1 MNHVFKSSLTR
12 CAALSFSSLVL
23 TNASAQNLP
32 ESVHKVLERYPAVGA
47 SMARIE
53 SAQADIQRAKGAHW
67 PQFAWSGT
75 YSQYHESTLVNH
87 WIQSPTVN
95 LNLWSGLKIQSDV
108 ERAQA
113 TTQARREQ
121 YRMTR
126 DDISLLATESYL
138 GWSLQKNLVSLATAN
153 LATHQK
159 ILSDYQA
166 IVQIDP
172 GRRIDMNQAQVRHD
186 NAQLSLI
193 QRQSDLTNAE
203 LRLKRLLLDEL
214 PENPSG
220 LDDLKS
226 VVPASVT
233 DALDSLN
240 KDHPVMANWKAQ
252 LEAARAG
259 VTYAKSQYSPTAQVS
274 YGRQTYPGIA
284 QGVYVSQFILNVP
297 IWDGGTT
304 TGAVK
309 TAQANLDA
317 IEFSLDETR
326 LVLTEKIHSVWT
338 EWKSSI
344 DRYQLSQVQI
354 NTGKNLV
361 EGYWLQ
367 FKVGRRT
374 LLDLLNVQSD
384 LYNYQINDAMAQNE
398 IRLGQARLLAA
409 MGTLAQT
416 FDRTPRSTEKAAQ
429 YSAEPQLGQP

>member
-1 MNHVFKSSLTR
+1 MNHLFKSALTR
-12 CAALSFSSLVL
+12 CAALSFTSLVL
-23 TNASAQNLP
+23 TYASAQNLP

-53 SAQADIQRAKGAHW
+53 AAQADIQRAKGAHW

-138 GWSLQKNLVSLATAN
+138 GWALQKNLVSLAMAN

-159 ILSDYQA
+159 ILSDYQT

-186 NAQLSLI
+186 NANLSLI
-193 QRQSDLTNAE
+193 QRQSDLKNAE
-203 LRLKRLLLDEL
+203 LRLKRLLLDDL
-214 PENPSG
+214 PAEPGG
-220 LDDLKS
+220 LDDLKD

-252 LEAARAG
+252 LDAARAG
-259 VTYAKSQYSPTAQVS
+259 VVNARSQYSPTAQVS

-297 IWDGGTT
+297 IWDGGST

-317 IEFSLDETR
+317 IEFSLDESR

-344 DRYQLSQVQI
+344 DRHQLSQVQI
-354 NTGKNLV
+354 STGKNLV

-384 LYNYQINDAMAQNE
+384 LYNYQINDAMALHE
-398 IRLGQARLLAA
+398 IRVGQARLLAA
-409 MGTLAQT
+409 MGRLALT
-416 FDRTPRSTEKAAQ
+416 FDRTARSADKSAH
-429 YSAEPQLGQP
+429 YSVEQVLGQP

>member
-1 MNHVFKSSLTR
+1 MNHLSRSPWLR
-12 CAALSFSSLVL
+12 CAALSFTSMVL
-23 TNASAQNLP
+23 TSVSAQNMP
-32 ESVHKVLERYPAVGA
+32 ASVHKVLERYPAVGA

-53 SAQADIQRAKGAHW
+53 SAQADIQRAQGAHW
-67 PQFAWSGT
+67 PQFSWSGT
-75 YSQYHESTLVNH
+75 YSQYHESTLVNN

-95 LNLWSGLKIQSDV
+95 MNLWSGFKIQSDV

-138 GWSLQKNLVSLATAN
+138 GWALQKNLVALAMAN

-159 ILSDYQA
+159 ILADYQA

-186 NAQLSLI
+186 NAELSVI
-193 QRQSDLTNAE
+193 QRQSDLKNAE
-203 LRLKRLLLDEL
+203 LRLKRLLLTDLIE
-214 PENPSG
+214 EPSG
-220 LDDLKS
+220 LDALAQR
-226 VVPASVT
+226 VPSSVT
-233 DALDSLN
+233 EAMDSLN

-252 LEAARAG
+252 LAAARAG
-259 VTYAKSQYSPTAQVS
+259 VSFARSQYSPTAQVS

-284 QGVYVSQFILNVP
+284 QGVYITQLILNVP
-297 IWDGGTT
+297 IWDGGSTA
-304 TGAVK
+304 GAVK

-317 IEFSLDETR
+317 IEFSQEESR
-326 LVLTEKIHSVWT
+326 LVLSEKIHSVWT
-338 EWKSSI
+338 EWKSAT
-344 DRYQLSQVQI
+344 DRHQLSQTQI

-367 FKVGRRT
+367 FRVGRRT

-384 LYNYQINDAMAQNE
+384 LYNYQINDAMAQHE

-416 FDRTPRSTEKAAQ
+416 YDRAAVGMQ
-429 YSAEPQLGQP
+429 TSALHAAENPMGQP